1 MIIGSGL
8 SHFIFGYH
16 YAPRVASNFN
26 DDLSIVNKNIK
37 TETPILINDETQNG
51 KFYTLLA
58 KYNKY
63 TIINDTSNV
72 DEFVTFNAKKDDK
85 FTLKQIITSPKSR
98 NSDRLYIYSKVT
110 EQEEK
115 GEK

>member
-16 YAPRVASNFN
+16 YAPRVANNFN
-26 DDLSIVNKNIK
+26 NDLTIITDNISK
-37 TETPILINDETQNG
+37 ETPLLITDDTKNGDFYKLLDKYEDYIIIDHSSDVAEYAAFSARKDEG
-51 KFYTLLA
+51 
-58 KYNKY
+58 
-63 TIINDTSNV
+63 
-72 DEFVTFNAKKDDK
+72 

>member
-16 YAPRVASNFN
+16 YAPRVANNFN
-26 DDLSIVNKNIK
+26 NDLTIITNNISK
-37 TETPILINDETQNG
+37 ETPLLITDDTKNGDFYKLLDKYEDYIIIDHSSDVAEYAAFSARKDEG
-51 KFYTLLA
+51 F
-58 KYNKY
+58 
-63 TIINDTSNV
+63 
-72 DEFVTFNAKKDDK
+72 E
-85 FTLKQIITSPKSR
+85 LKQIITSPKSR